1 MPEDVWR
8 VFAEA
13 PDAGSHTHHGQLQQH
28 QCQQLWSVVQLHPE
42 SIESMCEKSHARVK
56 SKTLRPGLLESC
68 EGFRMLDNH
77 SANVKAETVCA
88 QMIFGYKGKD
98 LNTSSSPRVQH
109 IPTSFQ
115 FGLNQLLQM
124 LCWRRWFWGYL
135 EEKKLKN
142 NGKQNDDQSWRLARW
157 LRLVQVWSLNA
168 VGSAAGSDTG
178 RSPMLHC
185 QICLDTALKLR
196 HPSTPATS
204 RNCYKM

>member
-1 MPEDVWR
+1 
-8 VFAEA
+8 
-13 PDAGSHTHHGQLQQH
+13 
-28 QCQQLWSVVQLHPE
+28 
-42 SIESMCEKSHARVK
+42 MCEKSHARVK

-88 QMIFGYKGKD
+88 QMKGYKGKD
-98 LNTSSSPRVQH
+98 LNKSSSPRVQQ

-142 NGKQNDDQSWRLARW
+142 NGKQNDDQSWRLATEMTEAGASLKPECCRKCGRKW
-157 LRLVQVWSLNA
+157 YRQKPDAPLSDLPRHGFKTSASFDTSNIQELLQNVGKSHSWKQTETQCILKSRSKSEWS
-168 VGSAAGSDTG
+168 SC
-178 RSPMLHC
+178 MLTFNDYREKPKDIF
-185 QICLDTALKLR
+185 QIC
-196 HPSTPATS
+196 
-204 RNCYKM
+204 